1 MKKNT
6 PFFSIIIPA
15 LNEELA
21 LPSLLKDLANQSF
34 KSFEVILV
42 DGQSEDNTVKKAEKN
57 SKKLPLLTIINSP
70 QRNVSIQR
78 NLGVKAAKGEYLLF
92 NDADNRLPKYFLE
105 GIKYNLSRKP
115 TDVFTCWCAAD
126 TDKRAD
132 KTIATILNMAIE
144 TADLIDYPG
153 ALGALI
159 GCKTTKFSKIGGF
172 NPEIPFAEDGEFIR
186 RAYRKK
192 FKFTIYKSPKFVV
205 SLRRFRKE
213 GRLKILQQYAK
224 LHLKIITQK
233 DISRQ
238 EYPMG
243 GQIFKDSPA
252 LQTFLDKVQATLKIV
267 KEKPQLKKRL
277 RSLINIFEDNGF

>member
-1 MKKNT
+1 MKQK

-15 LNEELA
+15 LNEELD
-21 LPSLLKDLANQSF
+21 LPLLLQDLANQSF

-42 DGQSEDNTVKKAEKN
+42 DGHSEDKTIKKAEEFAKE
-57 SKKLPLLTIINSP
+57 LPSLTIINSP
-70 QRNVSIQR
+70 KRNVSTQR
-78 NLGVKAAKGEYLLF
+78 NLGAKTAKGKYLLF
-92 NDADNRLPKYFLE
+92 NDADNRLPEFFLE

-115 TDVFTCWCAAD
+115 SDVFTCWCAAD
-126 TDKRAD
+126 TSKTAD

-144 TADLIDYPG
+144 TAELIDYPG

-159 GCKTTKFSKIGGF
+159 GCKTNKFSKVGGF
-172 NPEIPFAEDGEFIR
+172 DPKLPFAEDGEFVR

-192 FKFTIYKSPKFVV
+192 LKFTIYRSPKFVV

-213 GRLKILQQYAK
+213 GRLKALQQYAK

-233 DISRQ
+233 NISRQ

-243 GQIFKDSPA
+243 GQAFKDNPG
-252 LQTFLDKVQATLKIV
+252 LQTFFNKIQTTLKVV

-277 RSLINIFEDNGF
+277 RSLIHIFEDNGF